1 MKILILTSRFGFGYG
16 MGYSAY
22 KEAIALT
29 LLGHSVTVVHCYSD
43 PEIADFYDSRIKL
56 IYLPMSK
63 LPLVGFF
70 TYFFK
75 LNKAIN
81 EKIEIEDFDIVYIQ
95 SLEFG
100 LLALARIKIP
110 IFYYARSTI
119 RGMRLAFQGKEV
131 KTSFLSKITN
141 LILITLECRCIR
153 YSKMIFVKSYRMARE
168 VCDLYGVG
176 PKKLVVIT
184 GGIDDK
190 DFQIQSELS
199 CIEFKRKL
207 KIPSDIPIVLYAGRI
222 VPQKGLSYLVEA
234 SLKLLQEMNFV
245 VIIAGANANEPYYAK
260 VKHLI
265 DNSIYRNS
273 FYFLGHINQLDM
285 SLVLNLADC
294 LVTPSFYEP
303 FGMIN
308 LQAAFLNKKI
318 ITTEVTG
325 SVDLLANYEKIKIVR
340 AGSSTAI
347 ELAMREV
354 LLLKSPTNQLP
365 IDLSDYSWRSV
376 AEQLLRYFSLTD
388 II

>member
-1 MKILILTSRFGFGYG
+1 
-16 MGYSAY
+16 
-22 KEAIALT
+22 
-29 LLGHSVTVVHCYSD
+29 
-43 PEIADFYDSRIKL
+43 
-56 IYLPMSK
+56 
-63 LPLVGFF
+63 
-70 TYFFK
+70 
-75 LNKAIN
+75 
-81 EKIEIEDFDIVYIQ
+81 
-95 SLEFG
+95 
-100 LLALARIKIP
+100 
-110 IFYYARSTI
+110 
-119 RGMRLAFQGKEV
+119 
-131 KTSFLSKITN
+131 
-141 LILITLECRCIR
+141 
-153 YSKMIFVKSYRMARE
+153 
-168 VCDLYGVG
+168 
-176 PKKLVVIT
+176 
-184 GGIDDK
+184 
-190 DFQIQSELS
+190 
-199 CIEFKRKL
+199 
-207 KIPSDIPIVLYAGRI
+207 
-222 VPQKGLSYLVEA
+222 LSYLVEA

>member
-1 MKILILTSRFGFGYG
+1 MLTSRFGFGYG

-63 LPLVGFF
+63 SPLVGFF
-70 TYFFK
+70 TYFLK

-81 EKIEIEDFDIVYIQ
+81 EKIGIEDFDVVYIQ

-100 LLALARIKIP
+100 LLDLARIKIP
-110 IFYYARSTI
+110 VFYYARSTM
-119 RGMRLAFQGKEV
+119 RGMRLALREEGA
-131 KTSFLSKITN
+131 KTSYLSKITN
-141 LILITLECRCIR
+141 LVLVILERRCIH
-153 YSKMIFVKSYRMARE
+153 YSKMIFVKSHRMVSE
-168 VCDLYGVG
+168 VSSLYGVS
-176 PKKLVVIT
+176 PKKLAVIT

-199 CIEFKRKL
+199 CIEFKCKL

-222 VPQKGLSYLVEA
+222 VPQKGLVYLIKA
-234 SLKLLQEMNFV
+234 SLDLLKEIDFI
-245 VIIAGANANEPYYAK
+245 VIIAGADVNKPYYAK
-260 VKHLI
+260 VKRLL
-265 DNSIYRNS
+265 DNSVYQKS

-308 LQAAFLNKKI
+308 LQAALLNKKI

-325 SVDLLANYEKIKIVR
+325 SVDLLADYAMKKIVK
-340 AGSSTAI
+340 AGFSENI
-347 ELAMREV
+347 EVALREV
-354 LLLKSPTNQLP
+354 LSWKNQKNRIP
-365 IDLSDYSWRSV
+365 IDLRIYSWQNV
-376 AEQLLRYFSLTD
+376 AQQLSRYFSVAVE
-388 II
+388 